1 MNNIIKIVFVII
13 LISAATNH
21 SPAIEFTLDEC
32 IKFAQNNGIDAKKAL
47 NSYLARKH
55 RSKAF
60 YADYLPQLNFNASL
74 PGAVREINQITQPDG
89 SLLFQEQSQLF
100 TSGNLTVSQ
109 KIPFLN
115 SEFYVSS
122 GITKLDIYQTG
133 DYTLWRSTPLQ
144 VTYRQ
149 PLFRYNTMMWELR
162 LRELADLKVDDKF
175 NQDME
180 DIAINVTRK
189 FFELYLAEMNLVN
202 ARQNVAVNDT
212 LFRLSRGRF
221 SVGKIAEN
229 DLLQSELGLLNANNV
244 LGNAELDYRR
254 VLDELKIIIGYA
266 GKDEIS
272 IIPPKEIPQNDISPE
287 SAVMY
292 ALMNNPIIT
301 DIEIRK
307 EEAELALKRAE
318 SNNRINAD
326 IFASFGLNKAASEF
340 DVVYRD
346 LLDRQRFDVTLQL
359 PLFTWGKSSNEIEAA
374 VQERNRTLNES
385 ELQKLNFETEVRY
398 LAERLNQLRKQ
409 VEISTKADTIA
420 ARRFDVAKNRYII
433 GKIDLNSFFIAQNE
447 KDMAF
452 RSLIQNLQSFWLA
465 FFNLRKLTLY
475 DFALQKR
482 INYILEKKQ

>member
-1 MNNIIKIVFVII
+1 MNKIVRIVFQIFALV
-13 LISAATNH
+13 LLTNFSH
-21 SPAIEFTLDEC
+21 AIEFNLEEC
-32 IKFAQNNGIDAKKAL
+32 IKFAQNNSIDAKKAL

-55 RSKAF
+55 RSQAF

-74 PGAVREINQITQPDG
+74 PGAIREINQITQPDG

-115 SEFYVSS
+115 SEFYISS

-144 VTYRQ
+144 ITYRQ
-149 PLFRYNTMMWELR
+149 PLFKYNSMIWERR
-162 LRELADLKVDDKF
+162 LRELNDSKADDEF

-189 FFELYLAEMNLVN
+189 FFELYLAEMNLIN
-202 ARQNVAVNDT
+202 AQQNVAVNDT
-212 LFRLSRGRF
+212 LFRLSEGRF

-229 DLLQSELGLLNANNV
+229 DLLQSELGLLNANNA

-254 VLDELKIIIGYA
+254 ALDELKILIGYSA
-266 GKDEIS
+266 KDEIR
-272 IIPPKEIPQNDISPE
+272 IIPPKEIPHNDIPPE
-287 SAVMY
+287 SAVRY
-292 ALMNNPIIT
+292 ALTNNPRIT

-307 EEAELALKRAE
+307 QEAELALSRAE
-318 SNNRINAD
+318 SNNRIIAD

-359 PLFTWGKSSNEIEAA
+359 PLFTWGKGSNEIEAA
-374 VQERNRTLNES
+374 VQERNKTMNDS

-420 ARRFDVAKNRYII
+420 ARRFEVAKNRYII

-482 INYILEKKQ
+482 INYVLGKKQ